1 MRVDFSKDFSKALD
15 KLSGKIY
22 DSVREAINNVVDAN
36 SLEDIQNLRKIETL
50 NSVYRIRIGSKRAFF
65 VLHIEIEG
73 PPGPPAAPGRS
84 RPRRRTGTPPPA
96 PGAPPGSGQCM

>member
-50 NSVYRIRIGSKRAFF
+50 NSIYRIRIGSKRTFF

-73 PPGPPAAPGRS
+73 DLVKFEYLLNRGEAYDKKNMEKLRN
-84 RPRRRTGTPPPA
+84 RDV
-96 PGAPPGSGQCM
+96 

>member
-1 MRVDFSKDFSKALD
+1 MRIDFSKEFAKAFD

-22 DSVREAINNVVDAN
+22 ESVRDAINNVIDAQ
-36 SLEDIQNLRKIETL
+36 SLDEIQNCKKIETL

-73 PPGPPAAPGRS
+73 DLVKFEYLVS
-84 RPRRRTGTPPPA
+84 RGEAYDKKNMERLRRRDV
-96 PGAPPGSGQCM
+96 

>member
-36 SLEDIQNLRKIETL
+36 SLEDIWRI
-50 NSVYRIRIGSKRAFF
+50 YR
-65 VLHIEIEG
+65 
-73 PPGPPAAPGRS
+73 
-84 RPRRRTGTPPPA
+84 T
-96 PGAPPGSGQCM
+96 SGK